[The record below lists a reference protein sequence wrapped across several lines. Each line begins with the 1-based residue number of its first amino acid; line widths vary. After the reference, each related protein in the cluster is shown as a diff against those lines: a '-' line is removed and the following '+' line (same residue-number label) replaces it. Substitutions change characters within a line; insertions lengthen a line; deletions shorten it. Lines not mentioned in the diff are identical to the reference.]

1 MGPVTDRL
9 RSRVLAVGSGK
20 GGVGKSTTSVNLAI
34 TAARAGRRVGIV
46 DLDPLSNIATI
57 LDVRETDVER
67 VRERVERGERSL
79 DEQTVRLFHNV
90 DLLFPR
96 PKLGRGESAR
106 LRATLFGNA
115 AHELA
120 DRYDLV
126 ICDMPAGIGRD
137 ENLAFLPYVGLL
149 IVVTN
154 PEPTSHVSA
163 GGYIRVAL
171 EIRPDLPVAFWHN
184 RYREIL
190 PGGFH
195 PTDVIGNYNRYVDDE
210 LRIDPDSGARFAH
223 AAIIPDDPSLNL
235 LQQTLSFEAHVLG
248 KVLDAAQM
256 LHKSVIASIQAAGVV
271 GAETA
276 NELRFYLSRN
286 SGTLTPDELS
296 NEAAGHLRS
305 SSDSEA
311 ATDRARID
319 VAGVDTFIR
328 RYADHPLTAPLREA
342 IAAIERAAEHVVDQ
356 QRLFA
361 AGTAD
366 RRPLLQAASATRR
379 LLDRVNRHATSAFE
393 RNLGGVL
400 LCYLATLLICS
411 SPRVREL
418 ISAVMPRRKEAGRVV
433 RDRRTQIH
441 HLIERNDAYHRR
453 YFALVRKLF
462 PVLVHQINRL
472 VDQAGWTSLLLRSSD
487 GSVSKNA
494 YLKLLTH
501 VLHDSLHAGL
511 GVYVG
516 FRYNNAGRAIEEGA
530 KKVLAGLDAR

>member
-1 MGPVTDRL
+1 MARIPDRL

-34 TAARAGRRVGIV
+34 TAARTGRRVGIV
-46 DLDPLSNIATI
+46 DLDPLSNVATI
-57 LDVRETDVER
+57 LDVRESDLER
-67 VRERVERGERSL
+67 VRERVDRGERSL
-79 DEQTVRLFHNV
+79 DEQTVRLFGNV

-106 LRATLFGNA
+106 LRASLFGEA
-115 AHELA
+115 ADELYR
-120 DRYDLV
+120 RYDLV
-126 ICDMPAGIGRD
+126 ICDMPAGIGRE

-163 GGYIRVAL
+163 GGYVRVAL

-210 LRIDPDSGARFAH
+210 LRIAPDAGRRFAT
-223 AAIIPDDPSLNL
+223 AAIVPDDPSLNL

-256 LHKSVIASIQAAGVV
+256 LHKSVIASIQAAGVI
-271 GAETA
+271 GADEA
-276 NELRFYLSRN
+276 NELRFYLS
-286 SGTLTPDELS
+286 SHAGTLSADELS
-296 NEAAGHLRS
+296 DEAADHLR
-305 SSDSEA
+305 A
-311 ATDRARID
+311 ARTAEPPTGHAGID
-319 VAGVDTFIR
+319 AAGVDTFIR

-342 IAAIERAAEHVVDQ
+342 IVSIERAAEHVVDQ

-366 RRPLLQAASATRR
+366 RRPLLQAATATRR
-379 LLDRVNRHATSAFE
+379 LLDRVNRHASSAFE

-400 LCYLATLLICS
+400 LCYLATLLICA
-411 SPRVREL
+411 SPRVRQL
-418 ISAVMPRRKEAGRVV
+418 ITDVIPRRKEGGRIV

-441 HLIERNDAYHRR
+441 NLIERNEAYHRR

-472 VDQAGWTSLLLRSSD
+472 VDQAGWSSLMLRSPD

-501 VLHDSLHAGL
+501 ALHDSLHAGL

-530 KKVLAGLDAR
+530 KKVLSGMAER